1 MNLKDLDLK
10 ELILIGLTLVVSF
23 LIGLALL
30 GSLSKP
36 IVQSQLQLY
45 QTNLVLQASQWQGL
59 QTQGKTQQAVLGGNP
74 LDDAVKAY
82 TKVKTTVESS
92 LQSKTAQSEPAQ
104 SKAAPSESSAIAN
117 LRTQQNQLDLNLGL
131 LYTQTNRTE
140 TALALWQQ
148 LIDRSQ
154 GDPKQTVSI
163 EMAQILQGLWSE
175 PPRLLPDEEQ
185 QVNAHLSGWFRYQ
198 ALNRLYQLQQ
208 RQDALLA
215 LEDVTQARA
224 QTALTQLLTV
234 SLLPALGGLLGTV
247 ILVTWGIRS
256 WFGRRPVDSSLRTE
270 SPEVLANPSLAAEQV
285 NSPPKM
291 SSRASSD
298 TLAPTTA
305 IPWDGATIWQV
316 MVLWFTAFFAVSGLV
331 RPLAVEFLGVNSSS
345 NNIRVQ
351 ALLSGGTYAL
361 LMAVGFGILY
371 FSLRSFW
378 PQLGRLPW
386 RWGDRWFL
394 WGLGG
399 YFAAIPL
406 VLVVSL
412 INQRLLQ
419 NQGGGNPI
427 LEVIINS
434 QDNLTLWILFFTV
447 SVMAPLF
454 EETLFRGFFLTSLTR
469 YFSPWQAI
477 TLSGVVFAIAH
488 LSVSDILP
496 LTVLG
501 MMLGY
506 VYLRSGN
513 LLSSMLLHSIWNSG
527 SFIGLLILGGGA
539 SQ

>member
-74 LDDAVKAY
+74 LAEATKAY
-82 TKVKTTVESS
+82 TKVKTSVDSS
-92 LQSKTAQSEPAQ
+92 LQSKTAQLESSP
-104 SKAAPSESSAIAN
+104 SKAAQLESLAIAN
-117 LRTQQNQLDLNLGL
+117 LKTQQNQLDLNLGL

-140 TALALWQQ
+140 VALTLWQQ

-154 GDPKQTVSI
+154 GDSKQTVATQ
-163 EMAQILQGLWSE
+163 MARILQGLWSE

-185 QVNAHLSGWFRYQ
+185 QINANLSGWFRYQ

-208 RQDALLA
+208 RQDALLT
-215 LEDVTQARA
+215 LEDATQARA
-224 QTALTQLLTV
+224 QTALAQLLTV
-234 SLLPALGGLLGTV
+234 SLLPALAGLLGTV
-247 ILVTWGIRS
+247 ILIVWGVRS
-256 WFGRRPVDSSLRTE
+256 WFKRGSTRPPVRTASLE
-270 SPEVLANPSLAAEQV
+270 GLANSPQTAEQV
-285 NSPPKM
+285 TTTQ
-291 SSRASSD
+291 SSSSA
-298 TLAPTTA
+298 LAPTTA

-316 MVLWFTAFFAVSGLV
+316 MVLWFTAFFAVSWFV
-331 RPLAVEFLGVNSSS
+331 RPLATGLFGATSSS

-361 LMAVGFGILY
+361 LMVVGFAILY
-371 FSLRSFW
+371 FNLRSFW

-394 WGLGG
+394 WGFGG
-399 YFAAIPL
+399 YLAAIPL

-412 INQRLLQ
+412 LNQRLLQ

-434 QDNLTLWILFFTV
+434 QDNLTLWVLFLTV

-477 TLSGVVFAIAH
+477 ALSGVVFAIAH

-527 SFIGLLILGGGA
+527 SFIGLLILGGGS

>member
-10 ELILIGLTLVVSF
+10 ELVLTGLTLVVSF

-74 LDDAVKAY
+74 LAEATKAY
-82 TKVKTTVESS
+82 TKVKTAVDSS
-92 LQSKTAQSEPAQ
+92 LQSKATQLESSQSQAVQSESP
-104 SKAAPSESSAIAN
+104 AIAN
-117 LRTQQNQLDLNLGL
+117 LKTQQNQLDINLGL

-140 TALALWQQ
+140 AALTLWQQ
-148 LIDRSQ
+148 LIERSQ
-154 GDPKQTVSI
+154 GDSTQTTATQ
-163 EMAQILQGLWSE
+163 MAQILQGLWSE

-185 QVNAHLSGWFRYQ
+185 QINANLSGWFRYQ

-215 LEDVTQARA
+215 LEDATQARA
-224 QTALTQLLTV
+224 QTALAQLLTV

-247 ILVTWGIRS
+247 ILITWGIRS
-256 WFGRRPVDSSLRTE
+256 WFKKGSARPSARTASLE
-270 SPEVLANPSLAAEQV
+270 GLANAPQTAEPVSTPTQ
-285 NSPPKM
+285 
-291 SSRASSD
+291 SSSSA
-298 TLAPTTA
+298 LAPTTT

-316 MVLWFTAFFAVSGLV
+316 MVLWFTAFFAVSWLV
-331 RPLAVEFLGVNSSS
+331 RPLAMGLLRINSSS
-345 NNIRVQ
+345 DNIRVQ

-361 LMAVGFGILY
+361 LMVVGFGILY

-378 PQLGRLPW
+378 PQLERLPW

-394 WGLGG
+394 WGFGG
-399 YFAAIPL
+399 YLAAIPL

-412 INQRLLQ
+412 LNQRLLQ

-434 QDNLTLWILFFTV
+434 QDNLTLWVLFLTV

-477 TLSGVVFAIAH
+477 ALSGVVFAIAH